1 MGAMKYEGGGRR
13 AVALSHEDLADLCRF
28 AFIVI
33 VASLVSLVA
42 CFEIECV
49 VIRSLLNIGDTASGS
64 GQNTD
69 RRKQQPIDQSSSLK
83 TSLLVED
90 DGDDDDI
97 PFMWTD
103 STNSDAST
111 DSQDVRATSTS
122 PVSVNT
128 NGLASASTTTKRL
141 VIKTAIGLRNTALP
155 SVALISDPAYGPITR
170 VLWRR
175 GFHELFFDVSPS
187 LPCVYCNRF
196 IFALA

>member
-1 MGAMKYEGGGRR
+1 MQVRLYSYCSKL
-13 AVALSHEDLADLCRF
+13 VSH
-28 AFIVI
+28 
-33 VASLVSLVA
+33 VSLVA

-49 VIRSLLNIGDTASGS
+49 VIVYFRSLLNIGNTASGS

-83 TSLLVED
+83 TSLLVEE

-196 IFALA
+196 TFALA